1 MSVIYLNEDDVQ
13 NLTHYLWLIVVDGER
28 EDNEMNCVD
37 SIVARKI
44 IKKIERSIVIGD
56 TRCPM
61 TIDALTGENNETIP
75 NLE

>member
-1 MSVIYLNEDDVQ
+1 MAVIYLNEDDVQ

-28 EDNEMNCVD
+28 EGYINNEMNCVD

-61 TIDALTGENNETIP
+61 TIDALTGEHNA
-75 NLE
+75 